1 MNTTKRGTLKKWI
14 LWIVLIDFG
23 IFSSWVM
30 WKVGYLGI
38 WQAGLS
44 SPGAQQILV
53 DLVIAAGLICSWM
66 VVDARKRGV
75 NPWPWVLVTFAA
87 GSFGPLAY
95 LLWRE
100 YSSVPEAAGNQTSII
115 STTT

>member
-1 MNTTKRGTLKKWI
+1 MNTSKRSTLKQWI
-14 LWIVLIDFG
+14 LWLVLIDFG
-23 IFSSWVM
+23 LFSGWVM
-30 WKVGYLGI
+30 WQVGYLGI

-66 VVDARKRGV
+66 VVDARKCGV
-75 NPWPWVLVTFAA
+75 NPWPWVLVTLAA

-100 YSSVPEAAGNQTSII
+100 YSSVSAEAGNQTSII

>member
-1 MNTTKRGTLKKWI
+1 MKRKNLKQWI
-14 LWIVLIDFG
+14 LWMLLIDFG
-23 IFSSWVM
+23 IFSGWVM
-30 WKVGYLGI
+30 WKVGYMGI

-44 SPGAQQILV
+44 SPGALQILV
-53 DLVIAAGLICSWM
+53 DLFIAGGLVCSWI

-75 NPWPWVLVTFAA
+75 NPWPWVVVTCAV

-100 YSSVPEAAGNQTSII
+100 YTPQQADSGNQTSII